1 MQDNVLS
8 IFLLTLLPVLFPSLA
23 NIIITGLEK
32 PAIETSLYSVKALF
46 EINVYAVME
55 MNNAFLPLLLASKGV
70 IVNHGSMVRSLA
82 HPFTAAYNASKA
94 AVSQYSNT
102 LRIELEPLGV
112 RVVELV
118 SGRVATGLITVP
130 ELSDGSVYKP
140 LEPTLQARAREAGL
154 LCYHKIYSSCDR

>member
-1 MQDNVLS
+1 
-8 IFLLTLLPVLFPSLA
+8 
-23 NIIITGLEK
+23 
-32 PAIETSLYSVKALF
+32 
-46 EINVYAVME
+46 ME
-55 MNNAFLPLLLASKGV
+55 MINAFLPLLLPAKGV

-94 AVSQYSNT
+94 AASQYSNT

-130 ELSDGSVYKP
+130 EVSEGSVYKP
-140 LEPTLQARAREAGL
+140 LEETLKARAREAG
-154 LCYHKIYSSCDR
+154 K